1 MAIINKINNIAS
13 IEYGGKTISSLPV
26 ETLLL
31 LAPTIVKLV
40 DKPIAAIGE
49 TLTYTVTIVNIA
61 IGSITNLPFTDAIP
75 AGSTYVPDSFKV
87 NNSAVAPTIT
97 AGILSYTIPSIAGL
111 GTATITF
118 QVKVVG

>member
-87 NNSAVAPTIT
+87 NNSAVEIGRAH
-97 AGILSYTIPSIAGL
+97 
-111 GTATITF
+111 
-118 QVKVVG
+118 V